1 MTYVRVDDMEA
12 DEFFYRYKD
21 EIKAIRSELGAVLH
35 KRLADDKRGGKLQFL
50 LSLYGLQ
57 ETLSALIATFIDNP
71 EAQKGICA
79 MLPKM
84 VMSDIQDML
93 QDQQSGLH

>member
-35 KRLADDKRGGKLQFL
+35 KRLADDKREPFSTNAWPTIREVGSSNFF
-50 LSLYGLQ
+50 SLY
-57 ETLSALIATFIDNP
+57 
-71 EAQKGICA
+71 
-79 MLPKM
+79 M
-84 VMSDIQDML
+84 VCRRPYRP
-93 QDQQSGLH
+93 